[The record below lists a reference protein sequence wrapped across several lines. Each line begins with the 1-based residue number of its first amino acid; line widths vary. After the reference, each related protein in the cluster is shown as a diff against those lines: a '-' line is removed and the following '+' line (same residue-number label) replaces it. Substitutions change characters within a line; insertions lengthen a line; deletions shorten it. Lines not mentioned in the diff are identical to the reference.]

1 MKKTAHSI
9 IRLLAIVSLLMICS
23 QAQAI
28 TKRALLVGISDYG
41 ASINASS
48 NQWSNIHGSND
59 VELLI
64 PTLKKQGFKTKSV
77 CNKTATARRIR
88 KELSTLLASCRRG
101 DIVYLHFSC
110 HGQPFEDLDGDEED
124 GWDESLVPYDARK
137 VFSAGKYEGANHIK
151 DDELHTY
158 IQKIRNAVGSKGFV
172 CVVIDACHAGGSSRG
187 DEGDG
192 EDDDDPIIRGT
203 KDGFSPHGKSFRPRI
218 DTKSNFKI
226 ASSAGLSDVVIVEAC
241 RSYQSN
247 CEIKQNGKYYGP
259 LSYYLNKTL
268 QTYSVSA
275 NLNWVNEVKSHMD
288 RDRRLTKQNLVYE
301 SSLK

>member
-1 MKKTAHSI
+1 MKLIAHTI
-9 IRLLAIVSLLMICS
+9 IKLLVMSSLLTICS
-23 QAQAI
+23 PTQAT
-28 TKRALLVGISDYG
+28 TKRALLVGISNYG
-41 ASINASS
+41 QSGANSWND
-48 NQWSNIHGSND
+48 IHGAND
-59 VELLI
+59 VELI
-64 PTLKKQGFKTKSV
+64 SKTLKKHDFKIITIT
-77 CNKTATARRIR
+77 NKNATARRIR
-88 KELSTLLASCRRG
+88 KELKSLSNSCRKG
-101 DIVYLHFSC
+101 DVVYIHFSC

-137 VFSAGKYEGANHIK
+137 VFSAGKYEGVNHIK

-172 CVVIDACHAGGSSRG
+172 CVIIDACHAGGSSRG
-187 DEGDG
+187 DEGDD

-268 QTYSVSA
+268 QSYSVSA
-275 NLNWVNEVKSHMD
+275 NLNWVNEVKSQMD

-301 SSLK
+301 TSLK

>member
-1 MKKTAHSI
+1 MIRRIVVYI
-9 IRLLAIVSLLMICS
+9 ILLALSFPSFS
-23 QAQAI
+23 Q
-28 TKRALLVGISDYG
+28 TKRAFLVGISDYG
-41 ASINASS
+41 QTGANSWN
-48 NQWSNIHGSND
+48 NIHGAND
-59 VELLI
+59 VELI
-64 PTLKKQGFKTKSV
+64 SKTLKKQDFKIITIT
-77 CNKTATARRIR
+77 NKNATARRIR
-88 KELSTLLASCRRG
+88 KELKSLSNSCRKG
-101 DIVYLHFSC
+101 DVVYIHFSC

-137 VFSAGKYEGANHIK
+137 VFSAGKYEGVNHIK

-172 CVVIDACHAGGSSRG
+172 CVIIDACHAGGSSRG
-187 DEGDG
+187 DEGDD

-268 QTYSVSA
+268 QSYSVSA
-275 NLNWVNEVKSHMD
+275 NLNWVNEVKSQMD

-301 SSLK
+301 TSLK

>member
-1 MKKTAHSI
+1 M
-9 IRLLAIVSLLMICS
+9 
-23 QAQAI
+23 
-28 TKRALLVGISDYG
+28 VGISDYG
-41 ASINASS
+41 QTGANSWNS
-48 NQWSNIHGSND
+48 IHGSND
-59 VELLI
+59 VEMLI
-64 PTLKKQGFKTKSV
+64 PTLKKQGFKTKSI

-88 KELSTLLASCRRG
+88 KELSNMLALCRRG

-110 HGQPFEDLDGDEED
+110 HGQPYEDLDGDEED

-137 VFSAGKYEGANHIK
+137 VFSAGKYEGVNHIK

-172 CVVIDACHAGGSSRG
+172 CVIIDACHAGGSSRG
-187 DEGDG
+187 DEGDD

-275 NLNWVNEVKSHMD
+275 NLNWVKEVKSQMD

-301 SSLK
+301 TSLK